1 MNTIKIPIIVL
12 FMTFFIQSTSLAVDG
27 YKEFKWNMTTD
38 VIEKLV
44 KIKSFCNLKDSG
56 IDSQGIR
63 TLYCDD
69 FKFGGHPRH
78 GFFLFIDNRLL
89 RIGIT
94 VRGEEIEPL
103 IMIFK
108 EQFGKPSS
116 GEVPK
121 KGQPQV
127 GTIGWDKDTVLL
139 KIARVFKEEQQAKKM
154 TKYSNRE
161 IQAVLIYTSSEFESI
176 LQKRRKDMLKKS
188 VE

>member
-1 MNTIKIPIIVL
+1 MNTIRIPIIVL

-27 YKEFKWNMTTD
+27 YKEFKWNMS
-38 VIEKLV
+38 VEKIKELV
-44 KIKSFCNLKDSG
+44 KSKNFCNLKDSG
-56 IDSQGIR
+56 EDSQGIY
-63 TLYCDD
+63 TLYCND
-69 FKFGGHPRH
+69 FPFGEDPRL
-78 GFFLFIDNRLL
+78 GSFLFIDNRLL

-108 EQFGKPSS
+108 EQFEKPSS
-116 GEVPK
+116 GQVPE

-139 KIARVFKEEQQAKKM
+139 KIAPVFKQEQQGKQMKRN
-154 TKYSNRE
+154 SNRE

-176 LQKRRKDMLKKS
+176 LQKRRKDMLKKW

>member
-27 YKEFKWNMTTD
+27 YKEFKWKMTTD
-38 VIEKLV
+38 EIEKLV
-44 KIKSFCNLKDSG
+44 KIENFCNLKDSG
-56 IDSQGIR
+56 VDSQGIH

-69 FKFGGHPRH
+69 FKFGGHPRR
-78 GFFLFIDNRLL
+78 GFFLFIDKRLL
-89 RIGIT
+89 RIGIAIR
-94 VRGEEIEPL
+94 VEEIEPL
-103 IMIFK
+103 IAIFQ
-108 EQFGKPSS
+108 EQFEKPSS

-121 KGQPQV
+121 KGQLQD
-127 GTIGWDKDTVLL
+127 GTIGWDKDTILL
-139 KIARVFKEEQQAKKM
+139 KITRVLKEEQQAKKM

-188 VE
+188 VK

>member
-27 YKEFKWNMTTD
+27 YKKFKWNMPKD
-38 VIEKLV
+38 VVEKLV
-44 KIKSFCNLKDSG
+44 KIEKFCGLEDSG
-56 IDSQGIR
+56 VDSQGIH

-69 FKFGGHPRH
+69 FPFGGHPRR

-89 RIGIT
+89 RIGIAL
-94 VRGEEIEPL
+94 REEEIQPL

-108 EQFGKPSS
+108 EQFQKTSS
-116 GEVPK
+116 GQVPE

-127 GTIGWDKDTVLL
+127 GTIGWDKNTVLL
-139 KIARVFKEEQQAKKM
+139 KITRVFEEEQEAEK
-154 TKYSNRE
+154 TKRYSNRE
-161 IQAVLIYTSSEFESI
+161 TQAVLIYTSSEFESI
-176 LQKRRKDMLKKS
+176 LQKRRKDMLKKW